1 MFDMCKEY
9 FTPQVIIS
17 PNFRDA
23 ELMNLG
29 FQQGLFKASNKRV
42 LKSCGEI
49 TLLLQQGK

>member
-1 MFDMCKEY
+1 MFHMCKEY

-17 PNFRDA
+17 PNFRDV

-29 FQQGLFKASNKRV
+29 FQQGFFKTSNKRV
-42 LKSCGEI
+42 LKSRGEI

>member
-29 FQQGLFKASNKRV
+29 FQQQKINKRV

>member
-17 PNFRDA
+17 SNFRDA

-29 FQQGLFKASNKRV
+29 FQQGLFQS
-42 LKSCGEI
+42 I
-49 TLLLQQGK
+49 